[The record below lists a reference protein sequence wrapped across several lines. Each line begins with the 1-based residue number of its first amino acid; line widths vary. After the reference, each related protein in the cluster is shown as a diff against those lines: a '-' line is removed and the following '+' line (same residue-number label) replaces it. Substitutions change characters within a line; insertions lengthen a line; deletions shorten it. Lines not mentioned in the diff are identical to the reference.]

1 MNCPKLLA
9 TWNRLLTFSVDPF
22 LESLLKE
29 FSEFLFST
37 KKLSKNH
44 AKYQGDKKPFVYKI
58 QAADS
63 AASSAL
69 RNWEISY
76 ILGTLLRTRFSILS
90 IDFSQADSFHLFNQ
104 IKSQNKNMLWKNQGK
119 NGENFEFIFGPLD
132 DVYLEN
138 VLTHDI
144 KVRELLNTEKW
155 VTKNCIKNQRQ
166 TSF

>member
-1 MNCPKLLA
+1 MTGMCI
-9 TWNRLLTFSVDPF
+9 
-22 LESLLKE
+22 
-29 FSEFLFST
+29 
-37 KKLSKNH
+37 
-44 AKYQGDKKPFVYKI
+44 YKI
-58 QAADS
+58 LAADS

-69 RNWEISY
+69 RNWEVSY
-76 ILGTLLRTRFSILS
+76 MMWTQMRTRFSILS

-104 IKSQNKNMLWKNQGK
+104 IKSQNKKTC
-119 NGENFEFIFGPLD
+119 FEKIKEKMAKILNLFLD

-144 KVRELLNTEKW
+144 KVREFLNTEKW